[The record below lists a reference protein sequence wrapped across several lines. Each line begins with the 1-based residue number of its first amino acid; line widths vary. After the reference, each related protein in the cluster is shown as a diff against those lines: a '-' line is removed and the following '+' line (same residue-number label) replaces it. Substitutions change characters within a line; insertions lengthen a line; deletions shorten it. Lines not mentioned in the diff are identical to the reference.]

1 MSNGKILVTGATGL
15 LGARIVQY
23 LQKKLPPGQVVASG
37 RNVIKAPQG
46 VPFRV
51 VDYDHPST
59 IEAALEGVERVVL
72 VSGNE
77 VGKRV
82 QQHKAVIDAAAAAG
96 VQLLAYTSILKAD
109 ASPLL
114 LAAEHRGT
122 EEVLRAGKLP
132 FILLRNGWYSE
143 NFTNTASLAI
153 QLGFLQSAARDG
165 RFSTAPR
172 DDYAQAA
179 AALILRDDHR
189 PGQTYELAGSTSFSK
204 YEYAE
209 LLSRKSGA
217 QVTVQ
222 DLTEAQFAAALV
234 KAGLPEGFAKILADS
249 DAHAADGWL
258 FDDSHTM
265 EQVIGRA
272 PITLEQ
278 TLDAALD
285 VK

>member
-1 MSNGKILVTGATGL
+1 MTTGKILVTGATGQ
-15 LGARIVQY
+15 LGARIVQF
-23 LQKKLPPGQVVASG
+23 LQAKLSPTQVVASG
-37 RNVIKAPQG
+37 RNVVKAPPR
-46 VPFRV
+46 VTFRV

-59 IEAALEGVERVVL
+59 IEAALEGVSRVVL

-143 NFTNTASLAI
+143 NFTNSASVAI
-153 QLGFLQSAARDG
+153 QAGFVQSASREG
-165 RFSTAPR
+165 RFSTASR

-179 AALILRDDHR
+179 AALILRDDHS
-189 PGQTYELAGSTSFSK
+189 PGQTYELAGSSSFSK
-204 YEYAE
+204 REYAT
-209 LLSRKSGA
+209 LLSRKSGGD
-217 QVTVQ
+217 VELRE
-222 DLTEAQFAAALV
+222 LTEEQYVAALAR
-234 KAGLPEGFAKILADS
+234 AGLPEGFARILADS
-249 DAHAADGWL
+249 DARAADGWL
-258 FDDSHTM
+258 FDDSRTLEHI
-265 EQVIGRA
+265 IGR
-272 PITLEQ
+272 PTTPLEQ
-278 TLDAALD
+278 SLDAALD
-285 VK
+285 VR